1 MSHAKIKPLTVFEGK
16 GTSFVLFYHGC
27 VGYKEALFCRIGSI
41 SQGARGA
48 ARLTSAAFLCNLYNC
63 FLLFQWVVQRNK
75 GWMCCAPS
83 SRSTPTLGPRQR
95 EAVCSGVL
103 LPTACPL
110 PAGMC
115 CLQSVSASTS
125 QCWRIKQNHL
135 RRCKWFNT
143 CHENSCLDSEK
154 IIINVDSIL
163 LLLDQVWSWGLVC
176 QQQGLLCTGS

>member
-1 MSHAKIKPLTVFEGK
+1 MLCNYSLPKTGCFFSEGRPGSQKYSHSIKMSHAKIKPLTVFEGK
-16 GTSFVLFYHGC
+16 GTSFVLFYHHGC

-103 LPTACPL
+103 LPTAR
-110 PAGMC
+110 
-115 CLQSVSASTS
+115 CLLACAAYSQSVPPPRSA
-125 QCWRIKQNHL
+125 
-135 RRCKWFNT
+135 
-143 CHENSCLDSEK
+143 
-154 IIINVDSIL
+154 
-163 LLLDQVWSWGLVC
+163 G
-176 QQQGLLCTGS
+176 G